1 MIPHGS
7 TSVQMKKKR
16 QDKEEDDAK
25 ILRLD
30 NLVKMNGFQ
39 KDWKRISTIHILGW
53 DYQLYAIE
61 FEYHAFVL
69 YTYIYISHVSMPT
82 GKPCFGNTIGLVG
95 HQLWPNTPHSKCGF
109 TPKFANPKRPTT
121 RHTCMAL
128 VHGLLHYCKPL
139 TTKGKVNRGMR
150 RHGLLLRI
158 LQGSDD
164 ADDRK
169 WKPFFN
175 LKTNR
180 QVSGLRRGQRNTK
193 RRNNANHVHM
203 LTTWGF
209 LRFQGAKPPHFWSTL
224 PHGWISLS
232 LVHSLF
238 PSIHCMFESMFGEN
252 QRLVTDEPVEFEKQ

>member
-1 MIPHGS
+1 
-7 TSVQMKKKR
+7 
-16 QDKEEDDAK
+16 
-25 ILRLD
+25 
-30 NLVKMNGFQ
+30 
-39 KDWKRISTIHILGW
+39 
-53 DYQLYAIE
+53 
-61 FEYHAFVL
+61 
-69 YTYIYISHVSMPT
+69 MPT

-232 LVHSLF
+232 LSCTRSSHPYIVYLNLCLGRTSGWLQMNRLSLRNNNRLKLET
-238 PSIHCMFESMFGEN
+238 SGELITGHLRGIYRWN
-252 QRLVTDEPVEFEKQ
+252 IPQMNKSKTGRRCRHVTNRLDLETLGT